1 MEPRQPEDPAMA
13 GPYRDPNVMDIDEW
27 PYIMCPS
34 IHEYI
39 NTRREVAKKKSEEK
53 RVKVVRQVEEAER
66 DMASLLL

>member
-1 MEPRQPEDPAMA
+1 
-13 GPYRDPNVMDIDEW
+13 
-27 PYIMCPS
+27 MCPS